1 MADYSL
7 AEQKVLK
14 ELGVPDFKHITKDNI
29 VMLRTALDKC
39 DLEVA
44 QIPET
49 LKFSSEY
56 VSTVGGYISKTLEN
70 DKISSEV
77 INEQN
82 LKIIDNF
89 TSKLNDL
96 NSSEEIQSKTIDALV
111 HINDNNASI

>member
-1 MADYSL
+1 MRYIIADYSL

-14 ELGVPDFKHITKDNI
+14 ELGVPYFKHITKDNI

-39 DLEVA
+39 DPEVA
-44 QIPET
+44 KAIISQIPET

-56 VSTVGGYISKTLEN
+56 VSTVGGYTSKTLEN

-82 LKIIDNF
+82 LKIIDSF
-89 TSKLNDL
+89 T
-96 NSSEEIQSKTIDALV
+96 
-111 HINDNNASI
+111 

>member
-14 ELGVPDFKHITKDNI
+14 ELGVQDFKHITKDNI

-39 DLEVA
+39 DPEVT

-56 VSTVGGYISKTLEN
+56 VSTVGGYTSKTLEN
-70 DKISSEV
+70 DEISSEV

-82 LKIIDNF
+82 LKNLGKIVLAVSCIIGGGYIVTKASNQDEMNQ
-89 TSKLNDL
+89 
-96 NSSEEIQSKTIDALV
+96 SSNEI
-111 HINDNNASI
+111 N

>member
-39 DLEVA
+39 YQEVVKA
-44 QIPET
+44 IITKIPET
-49 LKFSSEY
+49 LKFSLEY
-56 VSTVGGYISKTLEN
+56 VSTVGGYASKTLEN

-77 INEQN
+77 IN
-82 LKIIDNF
+82 
-89 TSKLNDL
+89 
-96 NSSEEIQSKTIDALV
+96 
-111 HINDNNASI
+111 